1 MTRILIAAAGV
12 LLTSTFLATAVRAQD
27 MGEITVQA
35 SRAVVT
41 TVGKSASGVPIQ
53 DISLSYGVS
62 TKGLDLASY
71 AGATELKKRV
81 ADAAAAAC
89 DEIKRQYPNRPSST
103 TDIECVK
110 TASDKAMVQANALI
124 AAAGKKPAQ

>member
-1 MTRILIAAAGV
+1 MTRLLIGAAIA
-12 LLTSTFLATAVRAQD
+12 LLANTVVFAQD
-27 MGEITVQA
+27 MGEVTVQA

-62 TKGLDLASY
+62 TKGLDLSSY

-81 ADAAAAAC
+81 SDAATAAC
-89 DEIKRQYPNRPSST
+89 KEITRQYPTASTST

-110 TASDKAMVQANALI
+110 AATDKAMVQANALI